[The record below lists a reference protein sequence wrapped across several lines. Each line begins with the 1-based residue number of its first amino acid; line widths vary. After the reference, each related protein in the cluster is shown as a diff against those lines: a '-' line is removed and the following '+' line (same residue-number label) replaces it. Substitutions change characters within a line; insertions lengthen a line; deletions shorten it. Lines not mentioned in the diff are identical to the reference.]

1 MTLEERIF
9 PANIAALHEVLA
21 FSEEKLEQSRC
32 PVKLIMQINIAVEE
46 IFVNI
51 ANYAYG
57 EEKGQMRLGIGTAD
71 GRAEFRF
78 TDWGIPFDPTARS
91 DPDVSLP
98 AEKREV
104 GGLGI
109 FMTKKIMD
117 EVEYRRL
124 DGKNILTLNRK
135 FG

>member
-1 MTLEERIF
+1 MTLEERVF
-9 PANIAALHEVLA
+9 PADIAALHDVLA
-21 FSEEKLEQSRC
+21 FTEETLERARC
-32 PVKLIMQINIAVEE
+32 SAELIMQINIAVEE

-51 ANYAYG
+51 ANYAYR

-78 TDWGIPFDPTARS
+78 TDWGIPFDPTVRP

-109 FMTKKIMD
+109 FMAKKIMD
-117 EVEYRRL
+117 EVAYQRL
-124 DGKNILTLNRK
+124 DGKNILTMKRK
-135 FG
+135 IG